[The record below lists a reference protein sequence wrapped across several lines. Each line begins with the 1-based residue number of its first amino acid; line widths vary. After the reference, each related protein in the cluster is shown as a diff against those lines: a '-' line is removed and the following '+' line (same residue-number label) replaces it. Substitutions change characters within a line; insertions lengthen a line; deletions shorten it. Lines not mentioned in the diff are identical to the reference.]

1 MDNSSFGPFAAP
13 AARSSFRMAG
23 SSDVVVLGLGVVLAA
38 LYLFKDSIFTAS
50 KSKTVPVAPTKGV
63 ANGGG
68 NPRDF
73 IAKMKDSVSPLLAP
87 AAYQTG
93 AFFFHACANFPF
105 SLRKNASSFFTVLKL
120 VQPRSMPSR

>member
-1 MDNSSFGPFAAP
+1 MVNSSNGPFAAP
-13 AARSSFRMAG
+13 AAPFTHTMAG

-50 KSKTVPVAPTKGV
+50 KAKAVPVAPAKGV

-73 IAKMKDSVSPLLAP
+73 IAKMKDSVSP
-87 AAYQTG
+87 
-93 AFFFHACANFPF
+93 
-105 SLRKNASSFFTVLKL
+105 ASSAHCLSAISALYDALANLIYAT
-120 VQPRSMPSR
+120 